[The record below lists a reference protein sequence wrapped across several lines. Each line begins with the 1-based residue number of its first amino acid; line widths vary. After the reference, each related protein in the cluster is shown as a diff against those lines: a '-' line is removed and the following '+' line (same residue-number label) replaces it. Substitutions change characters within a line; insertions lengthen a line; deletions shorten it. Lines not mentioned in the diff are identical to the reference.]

1 MNQIFIGIILV
12 LALGGYYLYSENVT
26 LKDNNAKLVSAVEE
40 QKETMAV
47 MKLDA
52 ERQIQTNNNLQAS
65 LNAAELEKSRYLGI
79 LSRHNFERLA
89 IARPGLMENRF
100 NDGTKELFLGIEY
113 ETNKSGTSE
122 PADSSN

>member
-1 MNQIFIGIILV
+1 
-12 LALGGYYLYSENVT
+12 
-26 LKDNNAKLVSAVEE
+26 
-40 QKETMAV
+40 
-47 MKLDA
+47 MKADA

-122 PADSSN
+122 PANNN

>member
-1 MNQIFIGIILV
+1 MNQIFIGIILA
-12 LALGGYYLYSENVT
+12 LAFGGYYLYSNNQT
-26 LKDNNAKLVSAVEE
+26 LKDNNAKLELIVEE
-40 QKETMAV
+40 QKETMAF
-47 MKLDA
+47 MKADA

-122 PADSSN
+122 PANNN

>member
-40 QKETMAV
+40 QKETMAI

-52 ERQIQTNNNLQAS
+52 ERQIQTSNNLQAS

>member
-12 LALGGYYLYSENVT
+12 LAFGGYYLYSDNQT
-26 LKDNNAKLVSAVEE
+26 LKDNNAKLETAVEE
-40 QKETMAV
+40 QKEAIAY
-47 MKLDA
+47 MKADA
-52 ERQIQTNNNLQAS
+52 ERQLQTNNNLQAS
-65 LNAAELEKSRYLGI
+65 LNAAESEKSRYLDI

-122 PADSSN
+122 PADNN

>member
-12 LALGGYYLYSENVT
+12 LAFGGYYLYSDNQT
-26 LKDNNAKLVSAVEE
+26 LKDNNAKLELIVEE
-40 QKETMAV
+40 QKETMAF
-47 MKLDA
+47 MKADA

-122 PADSSN
+122 PANNN

>member
-40 QKETMAV
+40 QKETMAI

-52 ERQIQTNNNLQAS
+52 ERHIQTSNNLQAS

>member
-1 MNQIFIGIILV
+1 MNQIFIGIILI
-12 LALGGYYLYSENVT
+12 LGLGGYYLYSENIT
-26 LKDNNAKLVSAVEE
+26 LKDNNAKLETAVEE
-40 QKETMAV
+40 QAQAIAYMKE
-47 MKLDA
+47 DA
-52 ERQIQTNNNLQAS
+52 ERLLQTTSNLQAS
-65 LNAAELEKSRYLGI
+65 LNAAESEKSRYLDI

>member
-40 QKETMAV
+40 QKETMAI

-52 ERQIQTNNNLQAS
+52 ERQIQTSNNLQAS
-65 LNAAELEKSRYLGI
+65 LNAAESEKSRYLGI

>member
-1 MNQIFIGIILV
+1 MNQIFIGIILA

-26 LKDNNAKLVSAVEE
+26 LKDNNAKLVASVDTLN
-40 QKETMAV
+40 ETINY
-47 MKLDA
+47 MKADA

>member
-52 ERQIQTNNNLQAS
+52 ERQIQTNNNLQVS

>member
-12 LALGGYYLYSENVT
+12 LAFGGYYLYSENVT

-52 ERQIQTNNNLQAS
+52 ERQIQTSNNLQAS